1 MSGPDPNEGPDGK
14 ALACLRAW
22 RRLHASEEDR
32 HSFCTEL
39 KKASASKRDEAYRSC
54 ENGNPFVAVRFGPL
68 LRRECKIPER
78 TFGASPMRRSERGS
92 ASDRLDSASPSRSEA
107 ASASSA
113 RASSDSSSASSGS
126 GPSAGPKSRAEEFD
140 ISDCSDFEAETP
152 CEARRDCKWTGDH
165 CLPRRTQ
172 HFNLDTEVPRAE
184 KQARRARALPLLG
197 VFGLASA
204 VSAPGLATA
213 LRAPE
218 MAAPVPLAR
227 QQAAM
232 QRAAASRL
240 LREKPLRPSGRGLR
254 PLPGSI
260 NRTPMDEDA
269 DYMARQNSWVQRLGA
284 VLTGRAPRR

>member
-14 ALACLRAW
+14 ARACLRAW
-22 RRLHASEEDR
+22 RRLHASEDDR

-78 TFGASPMRRSERGS
+78 TFGASGRAAPIPSPLRRGA
-92 ASDRLDSASPSRSEA
+92 ASDRLDSASSSR
-107 ASASSA
+107 
-113 RASSDSSSASSGS
+113 SDSSSASSGS

-152 CEARRDCKWTGDH
+152 CEARRDCKWTGEH
-165 CLPRRTQ
+165 CIPRGTE
-172 HFNLDTEVPRAE
+172 HFVLDTEAPRPE
-184 KQARRARALPLLG
+184 KQARRTFGAGARALPLLG

-204 VSAPGLATA
+204 VSAPGLAAA

-218 MAAPVPLAR
+218 MAAPMPLAR
-227 QQAAM
+227 QRAAM
-232 QRAAASRL
+232 QRAAASKL
-240 LREKPLRPSGRGLR
+240 LREKPSRPSGRGLR